1 MFRREGHPPK
11 RGRVHLSSVC
21 LATRERTVA
30 RRATVQKEGK
40 RVVARY
46 EIDHGQTI
54 TLLDVRHQREEDY
67 H

>member
-1 MFRREGHPPK
+1 
-11 RGRVHLSSVC
+11 

-54 TLLDVRHQREEDY
+54 TLLAVRHQREEDY